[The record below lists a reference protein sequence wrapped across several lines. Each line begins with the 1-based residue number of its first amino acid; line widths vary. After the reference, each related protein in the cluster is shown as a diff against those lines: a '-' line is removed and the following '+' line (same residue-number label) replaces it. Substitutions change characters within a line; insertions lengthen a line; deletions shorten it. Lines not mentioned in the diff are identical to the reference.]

1 MSKRKNLFFN
11 NTFWRKFHS
20 VVWNFYY
27 IKKKEDALK
36 KCLRNIWIASKL
48 YDIVAGFQDGSEDTS
63 IFVQRIIQA
72 IVISQEK
79 NKKHSEFYVSVL
91 SSAFNN
97 YCQYYQDL
105 PNEDY
110 FEVMKKQP
118 MSIPLAQMTSLGCDA
133 FIKVN
138 SKLLV

>member
-1 MSKRKNLFFN
+1 M
-11 NTFWRKFHS
+11 
-20 VVWNFYY
+20 
-27 IKKKEDALK
+27 AP
-36 KCLRNIWIASKL
+36 KL

-63 IFVQRIIQA
+63 IYVQRIIQA

-91 SSAFNN
+91 SSAFTN

-105 PNEDY
+105 LNEEY

-138 SKLLV
+138 SKLFVSKSNQPSLFCVCYFHKTSLGVNKSTLFMLYFDSKFRAY

>member
-1 MSKRKNLFFN
+1 M
-11 NTFWRKFHS
+11 
-20 VVWNFYY
+20 
-27 IKKKEDALK
+27 AP
-36 KCLRNIWIASKL
+36 KL

-79 NKKHSEFYVSVL
+79 TKKHSEFYVSVL
-91 SSAFNN
+91 SSAFTN

-105 PNEDY
+105 LNEEY

-138 SKLLV
+138 SKMFVRKNNQPRLFYVCYFS

>member
-1 MSKRKNLFFN
+1 M
-11 NTFWRKFHS
+11 
-20 VVWNFYY
+20 
-27 IKKKEDALK
+27 AP
-36 KCLRNIWIASKL
+36 KL

-63 IFVQRIIQA
+63 IYVQRIIQA

-91 SSAFNN
+91 SSAFTN

-105 PNEDY
+105 LNEEY

-138 SKLLV
+138 SKLFVSKSNQHTCVES

>member
-1 MSKRKNLFFN
+1 M
-11 NTFWRKFHS
+11 
-20 VVWNFYY
+20 
-27 IKKKEDALK
+27 AP
-36 KCLRNIWIASKL
+36 KL

-79 NKKHSEFYVSVL
+79 NKNHSEFYVSVL
-91 SSAFNN
+91 SSAFTN

-105 PNEDY
+105 LNEEY
-110 FEVMKKQP
+110 FEVMKKKP

-138 SKLLV
+138 SKLFVSKNNQPSLFYVCYFHKMYLGVNKSTLFMLYFDSKFRGY

>member
-1 MSKRKNLFFN
+1 M
-11 NTFWRKFHS
+11 
-20 VVWNFYY
+20 
-27 IKKKEDALK
+27 AP
-36 KCLRNIWIASKL
+36 KL

-91 SSAFNN
+91 SSAFTN

-105 PNEDY
+105 LNEEY
-110 FEVMKKQP
+110 FEVMKKKP

-138 SKLLV
+138 LKMFVSKSN

>member
-1 MSKRKNLFFN
+1 M
-11 NTFWRKFHS
+11 
-20 VVWNFYY
+20 
-27 IKKKEDALK
+27 AP
-36 KCLRNIWIASKL
+36 KL

-91 SSAFNN
+91 SSAFTN

-105 PNEDY
+105 LNEEY

-138 SKLLV
+138 SKLFVSKSNQPRLFYVCYFHKISLGVNISNLFMLYFDSKFKAY